1 MDTKSIQ
8 RHSKAAHSSCLFEFK
23 FRFDPRLYTL
33 HPSGSSKSLSVCTY
47 TPKTS
52 SITDEPSPVF
62 ATTMTTG
69 TMAERTRTKTRT
81 KRQRLSTTRT
91 MPTDNENDA
100 DRQRK
105 RCRPTTET
113 TPTDNE
119 NDADRQR
126 KRRQPTTET
135 TPTNRRTTRT
145 TPTNNETKRKRHRPT
160 TKTTPT
166 AVCRHGPA
174 REASRTGRKRWFLLS
189 TINNSCALRRSVRTM
204 FSDCSLREQRTSSR
218 CHDKPCEQTVMIHAF
233 LTHGFRE
240 VPHDLTAVL
249 EQTDRQS

>member
-1 MDTKSIQ
+1 
-8 RHSKAAHSSCLFEFK
+8 
-23 FRFDPRLYTL
+23 
-33 HPSGSSKSLSVCTY
+33 
-47 TPKTS
+47 
-52 SITDEPSPVF
+52 
-62 ATTMTTG
+62 
-69 TMAERTRTKTRT
+69 
-81 KRQRLSTTRT
+81 

-100 DRQRK
+100 DRQLK
-105 RCRPTTET
+105 RRRPTTKT

-119 NDADRQR
+119 NDANRQQ
-126 KRRQPTTET
+126 KRR
-135 TPTNRRTTRT
+135 RRTTRT
-145 TPTNNETKRKRHRPT
+145 TPTNNETKRKQHRPT